1 MINIKSKLLILST
14 LPMIIIFMLST
25 LVLIEIFHKKE
36 DFELAKKDI
45 NNAMAISK
53 IVHLLQLERGLNT
66 ELIANPD
73 SGKKEKLHSS
83 KQQLNKLLQNTTLTN
98 CQHTLAKIIE
108 ERKSLDTKNLTIN
121 ELHDFYSLKIATLLD
136 IASTLSNSMNDAQNR
151 TYINAYAHL
160 VIMKEMLG
168 QTRTILNKSFIK
180 KEIQEDDYAKLD
192 VIFKTYRVSQSRFE
206 NNLSAF
212 SDLFYSYT
220 KSLDDEKNR
229 EVFGIIE
236 FVLNNKKSQ
245 RLEAFSHEWFEKITY
260 TIESLNA
267 IESALFI
274 NVNKALEKKQKSNFN
289 EMILVFIFLIISSLA
304 LIYEAITIVKEIL
317 ASTDSLE
324 SNLYEST
331 SLLEQYKSVV
341 DESEIVSKTNPE
353 GIITYVNDKFCTI
366 NGYTQNELLGKSHNI
381 IHHTDMPKEVFRDLW
396 HTVKILKQPWLG
408 DVKNK
413 KKDGS
418 AYWAKTFIKPIL
430 DANEEVIEFIAIRT
444 DITKIVEQKSLFE
457 MAAKTDTLT
466 NYGNRYKLSEDIKE
480 KENLSIAIFNIDNFR
495 ELNDFYGH
503 HFGDSV
509 IKSIAD
515 KIYNFISNDD
525 KLFFYRLQGDEFALL
540 ATQQKQDIFTHI
552 CKEILLSMKE
562 SLIIQNEKIV
572 LSCSCGIAFD
582 DKEHLLSNANM
593 ALKLAKQTN
602 NDFIIYNDDISLNNT
617 YANNIRWTKKLAIA
631 LQNDNIITHYQPIVS
646 NRTLKYEKY
655 EALVRMIDEDGAT
668 IAPFYFLDISKK
680 TKKYFD
686 ITKLVI
692 AQSFEMFKTNEI
704 EFSINLSVMD
714 IAEPQILDYIVMM
727 LQRYSIGSRVV
738 FEIVESEYIEN
749 FNIVTSFI
757 DEVKKYGCKIAIDD
771 FGTGYSN
778 FEYLIKLKA
787 DYLKIDGSLIKN
799 INTDYN
805 AFLVVSTIVEF
816 SKKLN
821 MQTIAEFVEN
831 EEVFKIV
838 QQLGID
844 YSQGYY
850 FSTPKEKL

>member
-1 MINIKSKLLILST
+1 
-14 LPMIIIFMLST
+14 
-25 LVLIEIFHKKE
+25 
-36 DFELAKKDI
+36 
-45 NNAMAISK
+45 
-53 IVHLLQLERGLNT
+53 
-66 ELIANPD
+66 
-73 SGKKEKLHSS
+73 
-83 KQQLNKLLQNTTLTN
+83 
-98 CQHTLAKIIE
+98 
-108 ERKSLDTKNLTIN
+108 
-121 ELHDFYSLKIATLLD
+121 
-136 IASTLSNSMNDAQNR
+136 
-151 TYINAYAHL
+151 
-160 VIMKEMLG
+160 
-168 QTRTILNKSFIK
+168 
-180 KEIQEDDYAKLD
+180 
-192 VIFKTYRVSQSRFE
+192 
-206 NNLSAF
+206 
-212 SDLFYSYT
+212 
-220 KSLDDEKNR
+220 
-229 EVFGIIE
+229 
-236 FVLNNKKSQ
+236 
-245 RLEAFSHEWFEKITY
+245 
-260 TIESLNA
+260 
-267 IESALFI
+267 
-274 NVNKALEKKQKSNFN
+274 
-289 EMILVFIFLIISSLA
+289 
-304 LIYEAITIVKEIL
+304 
-317 ASTDSLE
+317 
-324 SNLYEST
+324 
-331 SLLEQYKSVV
+331 
-341 DESEIVSKTNPE
+341 
-353 GIITYVNDKFCTI
+353 
-366 NGYTQNELLGKSHNI
+366 
-381 IHHTDMPKEVFRDLW
+381 
-396 HTVKILKQPWLG
+396 
-408 DVKNK
+408 
-413 KKDGS
+413 
-418 AYWAKTFIKPIL
+418 
-430 DANEEVIEFIAIRT
+430 
-444 DITKIVEQKSLFE
+444 
-457 MAAKTDTLT
+457 MAAKTDMLT

-480 KENLSIAIFNIDNFR
+480 RENLSIAIFNIDNFR

-515 KIYNFISNDD
+515 KIYNFISKDNE
-525 KLFFYRLQGDEFALL
+525 LFFYRLQGDEFALL
-540 ATQQKQDIFTHI
+540 ATKHKQDIFTHI

-572 LSCSCGIAFD
+572 LSCSCGIAFE

-631 LQNDNIITHYQPIVS
+631 LQNDNIITHYQPIV
-646 NRTLKYEKY
+646 NNHTLKYEKY

-692 AQSFEMFKTNEI
+692 TQSFEMFKTNEI
-704 EFSINLSVMD
+704 EFSLNLSVMD
-714 IAEPQILDYIVMM
+714 IAEPQIFDYIVMM
-727 LQRYSIGSRVV
+727 LKRYGIGSRVV

-816 SKKLN
+816 SKKLG

>member
-1 MINIKSKLLILST
+1 
-14 LPMIIIFMLST
+14 MLST

-430 DANEEVIEFIAIRT
+430 DANKEVIEFIAIRT

>member
-1 MINIKSKLLILST
+1 
-14 LPMIIIFMLST
+14 MIIIFILSA

-108 ERKSLDTKNLTIN
+108 ERKSLDIKNITIN
-121 ELHDFYSLKIATLLD
+121 EVHDFYSLKIATLLD

-206 NNLSAF
+206 NNLSTF

-317 ASTDSLE
+317 ASTDSLK
-324 SNLYEST
+324 SNLYTST

-341 DESEIVSKTNPE
+341 DESEIVSKTNSE

-381 IHHTDMPKEVFRDLW
+381 IHHPDMPKEVFEDLW
-396 HTVKILKQPWLG
+396 HTVKTLKQPWLG

-430 DANEEVIEFIAIRT
+430 DANKEVIEFIAIRT

-480 KENLSIAIFNIDNFR
+480 RENLSIAIFNIDNFR

-572 LSCSCGIAFD
+572 LSCSCGIAFE

-602 NDFIIYNDDISLNNT
+602 HDFIIYNDDISLNNT

-631 LQNDNIITHYQPIVS
+631 LQNDNIITHYQPIVN

-655 EALVRMIDEDGAT
+655 EALVRMIDEDGVI

-704 EFSINLSVMD
+704 EFSLNLSVMD
-714 IAEPQILDYIVMM
+714 IAEPQIFDYIVMM
-727 LQRYSIGSRVV
+727 LKRYGIGTRVV

-749 FNIVTSFI
+749 LNIVTSFI

-771 FGTGYSN
+771 FGTVYSN

-850 FSTPKEKL
+850 FSIPKDKL

>member
-1 MINIKSKLLILST
+1 
-14 LPMIIIFMLST
+14 MLST

-430 DANEEVIEFIAIRT
+430 DANKEVIEFIAIRT

-850 FSTPKEKL
+850 FSTPKDKL

>member
-1 MINIKSKLLILST
+1 
-14 LPMIIIFMLST
+14 MIIIFILSA
-25 LVLIEIFHKKE
+25 LVLIETFHKKE
-36 DFELAKKDI
+36 DFKVAKKDI
-45 NNAMAISK
+45 ENAMAISK

-66 ELIANPD
+66 ELIANPL
-73 SGKKEKLHSS
+73 SNKKERFHSV
-83 KQQLNKLLQNTTLTN
+83 KQELTLLLQNATLTN
-98 CQHTLAKIIE
+98 SKDTLTKLTK
-108 ERKSLDTKNLTIN
+108 ERKSIDTKNHTID
-121 ELHDFYSLKIATLLD
+121 EIHDFYSLKIAALLD
-136 IASTLSNSMNDAQNR
+136 VAGTLPNSMNDAQSR
-151 TYINAYAHL
+151 TYINAYTHL

-180 KEIQEDDYAKLD
+180 KEIQEDDYVKLD
-192 VIFKTYRVSQSRFE
+192 VIFKTYQVSQSRFE
-206 NNLSAF
+206 NNLSTF

-220 KSLDDEKNR
+220 KSLGDEKNR

-236 FVLNNKKSQ
+236 FVLNNKKNTQ
-245 RLEAFSHEWFEKITY
+245 LETVSYEWFEKITY
-260 TIESLNA
+260 TIETLNA
-267 IESALFI
+267 IESTLFE

-289 EMILVFIFLIISSLA
+289 DMLLVFIFLTISLVA
-304 LIYEAITIVKEIL
+304 LVYETITIIKEIL
-317 ASTDSLE
+317 TSTDSL
-324 SNLYEST
+324 SSHLYESI

-341 DESEIVSKTNPE
+341 DESQIVSKTNAE

-366 NGYTQNELLGKSHNI
+366 NGYAQDELLGKSHNT
-381 IHHTDMPKEVFRDLW
+381 IHHQDMPKEVFEDLW
-396 HTVKILKQPWLG
+396 HTVKILKQPWCENI
-408 DVKNK
+408 KNK

-430 DANEEVIEFIAIRT
+430 DANKEVIEFIAIRT

-457 MAAKTDTLT
+457 TAAKTDMLT

-503 HFGDSV
+503 SFGDEI

-515 KIYNFISNDD
+515 KIYHFISREN
-525 KLFFYRLQGDEFALL
+525 KFFFYRVQGDEFALL
-540 ATQQKQDIFTHI
+540 AAKQKQDAFTHT
-552 CKEILLSMKE
+552 CREILLSIKE

-602 NDFIIYNDDISLNNT
+602 NDFIIYNDDISLNNI
-617 YANNIRWTKKLAIA
+617 YANNIRWTKKLATA
-631 LQNDNIITHYQPIVS
+631 LQNNNIITHYQPIVN

-668 IAPFYFLDISKK
+668 IAPFYFIDISKK

-686 ITKLVI
+686 ITKIVI
-692 AQSFEMFKTNEI
+692 AQSFEMFKAKEI
-704 EFSINLSVMD
+704 EFSLNLSVMD
-714 IAEPQILDYIVMM
+714 IAEPQIFDYIVVM
-727 LQRYSIGSRVV
+727 LKRYGIGSRVV

-749 FNIVTSFI
+749 FNIVANFI
-757 DEVKKYGCKIAIDD
+757 DEVKKYGCRIAIDD

-778 FEYLIKLKA
+778 FEHLIKLKA
-787 DYLKIDGSLIKN
+787 NYLKIDGSLIKN
-799 INTDYN
+799 INKDRN

-816 SKKLN
+816 SKKLG
-821 MQTIAEFVEN
+821 MQTIAEYVEN
-831 EEVFKIV
+831 EEIFNIV
-838 QQLGID
+838 QHLGID

-850 FSTPKEKL
+850 FSPPKEKL